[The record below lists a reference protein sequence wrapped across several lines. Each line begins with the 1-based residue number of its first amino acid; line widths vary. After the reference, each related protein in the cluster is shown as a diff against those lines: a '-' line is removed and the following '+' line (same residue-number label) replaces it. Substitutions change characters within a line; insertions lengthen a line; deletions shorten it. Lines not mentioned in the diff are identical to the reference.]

1 MLFPGFESGRYSL
14 LFLLLALCCL
24 VWLACGVGPGSPV
37 DSPGVSSVRSPG
49 VPYARPA
56 TATPWPT
63 FTPAPPPPS
72 PTAPP
77 TATPAVV
84 LVVEA
89 PRAVP
94 SGSVFPTPTGAPG
107 AAVPALGSAVSGGG
121 ASAAA
126 PDGDSFSP
134 TPVPSSTPVPSPT
147 PVPYGKVP
155 GEEVYFHQQSFF
167 PLQVSRLPEHL
178 RSGNPD
184 VWPRS
189 VKVVSSETRY
199 VVWAVAFDVS
209 SAPDDF
215 VLEGFI
221 RWTDVTPGVDPLIML
236 ESPKRVSKVERL
248 FYTGLGRGTPGF
260 WKRGV
265 YRVEFM
271 DDEFESFLSW
281 EFEVR

>member
-1 MLFPGFESGRYSL
+1 MLFPGVESRRFSL
-14 LFLLLALCCL
+14 LSLLLVLCCP
-24 VWLACGVGPGSPV
+24 VWLACGGEPDSPV
-37 DSPGVSSVRSPG
+37 DGPGVSSVRSLG
-49 VPYARPA
+49 VLYTPPA

-63 FTPAPPPPS
+63 FTPVPPPS
-72 PTAPP
+72 PTVLP
-77 TATPAVV
+77 TATPVSV
-84 LVVEA
+84 LLVEA

-94 SGSVFPTPTGAPG
+94 SGPVSPPPTGAQE
-107 AAVPALGSAVSGGG
+107 AAVPVPAAVSGGG
-121 ASAAA
+121 PSAAA
-126 PDGDSFSP
+126 PDGSFS
-134 TPVPSSTPVPSPT
+134 SSTPVPSPSPS

-155 GEEVYFHQQSFF
+155 GEEVYFYQQSFF
-167 PLQVSRLPEHL
+167 PLQVSRLPERL

-184 VWPRS
+184 VWPRT
-189 VKVVSSETRY
+189 VKVVSAGTRY

-215 VLEGFI
+215 VLEGFV
-221 RWTDVTPGVDPLIML
+221 RWTDVTPGLDPLIML
-236 ESPKRVSKVERL
+236 ESPKRISKVERL

-260 WKRGV
+260 WKRGS